1 VNGVSSKSSILS
13 MSFSFK
19 ITFSNPFC
27 FDYLFDKNNALS
39 ANTEAGLKNSFQICT
54 LLTLQDKA
62 SIK

>member
-1 VNGVSSKSSILS
+1 

-19 ITFSNPFC
+19 ITFSNPF

-62 SIK
+62 RIK